1 MLVPFCPNSDDH
13 WRGGQHLRLLVKLA
27 MAFVVT
33 VLIAVPGARVIG
45 AAGVGGSAWAA
56 GATAARPARA
66 ASPADT
72 LSVFF
77 TAETHGNLEPCA
89 CPKNPQG
96 GLARRTGFLHG
107 AAAAV
112 RTRGGTAFVLDAG
125 GFFPEGEV
133 PLRND
138 PAVARRFTVLVL
150 DALARSGAQAIAL
163 DHGERPFLEQTAP
176 REARHLR
183 EVFLEAD
190 PPGTPRVLD
199 WGTHRV
205 AIVALEET
213 LTDDAVRVAGSAAR
227 ARGDFVVALARG
239 DGLSGRRLA
248 RLSGA
253 DLVVLS
259 RGARPE
265 APLLEGASILVGCG
279 IEGREVGEVRIVLDP
294 GVGGTRGV
302 PRVAGFQLHS
312 MDATVVADPGI
323 ARSVEAI
330 VRDAGPRAFVRN
342 ME

>member
-1 MLVPFCPNSDDH
+1 VE
-13 WRGGQHLRLLVKLA
+13 
-27 MAFVVT
+27 
-33 VLIAVPGARVIG
+33 G
-45 AAGVGGSAWAA
+45 AASG
-56 GATAARPARA
+56 TQARTG
-66 ASPADT
+66 SPADT

-77 TAETHGNLEPCA
+77 TAETQGNLEPCA

-96 GLARRTGFLHG
+96 GLARRTGFLRS
-107 AAAAV
+107 AAATV
-112 RTRGGTAFVLDAG
+112 RARAGTALVLDAG

-138 PAVARRFTVLVL
+138 PTVARRFTALLL
-150 DALARSGAQAIAL
+150 DALARSGAQAVAL
-163 DHGERPFLEQTAP
+163 DHGERDFLEQTAP
-176 REARHLR
+176 REARRLR

-190 PPGTPRVLD
+190 PPGTPHVLD
-199 WGTHRV
+199 WGAHRV
-205 AIVALEET
+205 AVVALEES
-213 LTDDAVRVAGSAAR
+213 LTDDAVRAAGSAAR
-227 ARGDFVVALARG
+227 AHGDFVIALARG
-239 DGLSGRRLA
+239 DGFSGRRLA

-279 IEGREVGEVRIVLDP
+279 IEGKEVGEVRIVLDP
-294 GVGGTRGV
+294 GTGGTRGV
-302 PRVAGFQLHS
+302 PRVTGFQLHP
-312 MDATVVADPGI
+312 MDAAVFADPGI

>member
-1 MLVPFCPNSDDH
+1 MPAPCSPSGDDH
-13 WRGGQHLRLLVKLA
+13 RPGRRRLRPAALLVAAL
-27 MAFVVT
+27 VVT
-33 VLIAVPGARVIG
+33 GAASGTQARVG
-45 AAGVGGSAWAA
+45 
-56 GATAARPARA
+56 
-66 ASPADT
+66 SPADT

-89 CPKNPQG
+89 CPHSPQG
-96 GLARRTGFLHG
+96 GLARRAGFLRT
-107 AAAAV
+107 AAEAV
-112 RTRGGTAFVLDAG
+112 RSRAGTALVLDAG

-133 PLRND
+133 PLRDD
-138 PAVARRFTVLVL
+138 PTVARRFAALLL
-150 DALARSGAQAIAL
+150 DGLARSEVQAVAL
-163 DHGERPFLEQTAP
+163 DHGERAFLERTAP
-176 REARHLR
+176 REARRLR

-190 PPGTPRVLD
+190 PPGTPRVID

-213 LTDDAVRVAGSAAR
+213 LADDAVRAAGSAAR
-227 ARGDFVVALARG
+227 ARGDFVIALARG

-265 APLLEGASILVGCG
+265 APLREGSSILVGCG

-294 GVGGTRGV
+294 GAGGTRGV
-302 PRVAGFQLHS
+302 PRVADFQLHP
-312 MDATVVADPGI
+312 MVATVAADPEI
-323 ARSVEAI
+323 ARSVETL
-330 VRDAGPRAFVRN
+330 VRDAGPHAFVRN